1 MTERFHLH
9 NGLTIQSVLYV
20 NLVSP
25 RQAILPRSSCWLC
38 PKQYL
43 VFFRQIWTQ
52 SRRYG
57 QGRIQ
62 GSRHKPCRLLD
73 GGS

>member
-1 MTERFHLH
+1 MTKRFHLH
-9 NGLTIQSVLYV
+9 NGLTIQSVLYL
-20 NLVSP
+20 NLGSS

-52 SRRYG
+52 RR
-57 QGRIQ
+57 
-62 GSRHKPCRLLD
+62 SCRT
-73 GGS
+73 GAHPEVSS